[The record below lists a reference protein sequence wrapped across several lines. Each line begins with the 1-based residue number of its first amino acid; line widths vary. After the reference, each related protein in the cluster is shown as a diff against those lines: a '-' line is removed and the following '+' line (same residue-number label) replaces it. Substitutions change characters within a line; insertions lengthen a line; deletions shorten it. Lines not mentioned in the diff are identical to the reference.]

1 MKYILAIW
9 VVIVLI
15 GLLIISLVNLEEY
28 GTNGIILAGISAF
41 ALFRIFKFL
50 FNSGDPDEPED
61 RSISSRST
69 STDPLEYIV
78 YGELSGKGNPDDWD
92 DY

>member
-15 GLLIISLVNLEEY
+15 GLLIISLINLEEY

-41 ALFRIFKFL
+41 ALYRIFKFL
-50 FNSGDPDEPED
+50 FKSSDSDGSVDYSAPR
-61 RSISSRST
+61 RSSSA
-69 STDPLEYIV
+69 DPLEYII
-78 YGELSGKGNPDDWD
+78 YGDLTGKTNPDDWD
-92 DY
+92 